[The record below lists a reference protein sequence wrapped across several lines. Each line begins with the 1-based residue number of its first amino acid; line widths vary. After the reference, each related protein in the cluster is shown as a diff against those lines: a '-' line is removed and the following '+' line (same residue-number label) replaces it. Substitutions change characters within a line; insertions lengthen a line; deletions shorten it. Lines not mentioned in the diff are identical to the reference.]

1 MDIQEHNKLTS
12 KLVLLLT
19 AYFYFFNVMLG
30 WNLINDVFGLPN
42 INYYTA
48 VCVCFG
54 FMVFKPR
61 TKPKEEPTV
70 DERIENLGLEIG
82 ICIALLLLTYF
93 Q

>member
-1 MDIQEHNKLTS
+1 MDTQEHNKSIS

-19 AYFYFFNVMLG
+19 AAIYFFNVMLG
-30 WNLINDVFGLPN
+30 WNLINDLFGLPN

-61 TKPKEEPTV
+61 TKLKEEPTV
-70 DERIENLGLEIG
+70 YERFENLGLEIA
-82 ICIALLLLTYF
+82 ICISMLLLTYF